1 MGSSKKHKKHKDR
14 KHSSSNPHDESNHSF
29 NSISNN
35 SVISGEQGT
44 LKLVLRVP
52 GGSSNSPH
60 MSPSVSVPNPV
71 RRSGQTMAN
80 TCDKRLHI
88 ELSNQT

>member
-1 MGSSKKHKKHKDR
+1 MSSSKKHKKHKDR
-14 KHSSSNPHDESNHSF
+14 KHSSSNAHDESNHSF

-35 SVISGEQGT
+35 SVIAGEQGT

-60 MSPSVSVPNPV
+60 MSPSVSIANQV
-71 RRSGQTMAN
+71 SQTMEWPTMRN
-80 TCDKRLHI
+80 
-88 ELSNQT
+88 